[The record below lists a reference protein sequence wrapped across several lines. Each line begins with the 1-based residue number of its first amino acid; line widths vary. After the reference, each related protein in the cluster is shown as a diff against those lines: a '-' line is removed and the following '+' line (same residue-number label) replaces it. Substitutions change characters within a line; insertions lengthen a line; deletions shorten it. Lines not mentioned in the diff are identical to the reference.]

1 MSALETKEK
10 ILATTLELIKERNG
24 DTANVTI
31 RMIAD
36 RAGIGVGLTNH
47 YFKSKE
53 LLIAECIGPV
63 FEVIFDD
70 FGRTDSTEERSAGGP
85 IEATKR
91 EARALMHFMLEN
103 EAVARAAIL
112 SGIPSENGED
122 YFKRIT
128 DAFAYSMVDKRQL
141 DEMLKND
148 RISEKMKQQFREH
161 FVGEQRRKAF
171 MITSSIREAFLRK
184 ELLMGIIGVDLNDSE
199 QCDEY
204 IDEMVEML
212 L

>member
-10 ILATTLELIKERNG
+10 ILATTRELIKERNG

-47 YFKSKE
+47 YFRSKE
-53 LLIAECIGPV
+53 LLIEECIAPVMEEVFDNFKKGP
-63 FEVIFDD
+63 ESEE
-70 FGRTDSTEERSAGGP
+70 GRVGS

-91 EARALMHFMLEN
+91 EARFVMHFMLEN
-103 EAVARAAIL
+103 EAVARAAIRSDVA
-112 SGIPSENGED
+112 SGNGED
-122 YFKRIT
+122 YFSRLT
-128 DAFAYSMVDKRQL
+128 DAFAYSMADKEEL
-141 DEMLKND
+141 EAMLNND

-161 FVGEQRRKAF
+161 CVSEQRRKAF

-184 ELLMGIIGVDLNDSE
+184 DMLPGILGIDLKDPE
-199 QCDEY
+199 QCDDY

>member
-10 ILATTLELIKERNG
+10 ILDTTLALIKERNG
-24 DTANVTI
+24 DTVGVTI

-53 LLIAECIGPV
+53 ILIEECIAPV
-63 FEVIFDD
+63 MEEVFDNFKTSD
-70 FGRTDSTEERSAGGP
+70 GEEGRVGS

-91 EARALMHFMLEN
+91 EARFVMHFMLEN
-103 EAVARAAIL
+103 EAVARAAIQSNAA
-112 SGIPSENGED
+112 SGNGED
-122 YFKRIT
+122 YFSRLT
-128 DAFAYSMVDKRQL
+128 DAFAYSMADKAEL
-141 DEMLKND
+141 EAMLNND
-148 RISEKMKQQFREH
+148 RISEKMRQQFREH
-161 FVGEQRRKAF
+161 CVSEQRRKAF
-171 MITSSIREAFLRK
+171 MITSSIREAFIRK
-184 ELLMGIIGVDLNDSE
+184 DTLPGIIGIDLNDSE

>member
-10 ILATTLELIKERNG
+10 ILDTTLALIKERNG
-24 DTANVTI
+24 DTVGVTI

-47 YFKSKE
+47 YFRSKE
-53 LLIAECIGPV
+53 ILIEECIAPV
-63 FEVIFDD
+63 METVFDNFKQAPEED
-70 FGRTDSTEERSAGGP
+70 GGRVGS

-91 EARALMHFMLEN
+91 EARFVMHFMLEN
-103 EAVARAAIL
+103 EAVARAAIQANVA
-112 SGIPSENGED
+112 SGNGED
-122 YFKRIT
+122 YFSRLT
-128 DAFAYSMVDKRQL
+128 DAFAYSMADKAEL
-141 DEMLKND
+141 EAMLNND

-161 FVGEQRRKAF
+161 CVSEQRRKAF
-171 MITSSIREAFLRK
+171 MITSSIREAFIRK
-184 ELLMGIIGVDLNDSE
+184 DTLPGIIGIDLNDSE